1 MILTFSKGFGVGAG
15 LIIAIGAQ
23 NAFVLSQGIKRHHE
37 FLIPL
42 ICSVC
47 DAVLIVCGICGMG
60 AIVAANPGFAKIAAW
75 AGALFL
81 FWYGFNAFR
90 SALKPGSLEISDG
103 TSASLGATV
112 ATTLGLTLLNPHVYL
127 DTVVLI
133 GGIGSQFHGLDRQ
146 MFALGAVLASFV
158 WFFAL
163 SFGGRVLA
171 PLFKRPMSWRVLDS
185 LVCAT
190 MWSIA
195 ISLVF
200 QASRLG

>member
-1 MILTFSKGFGVGAG
+1 
-15 LIIAIGAQ
+15 
-23 NAFVLSQGIKRHHE
+23 
-37 FLIPL
+37 
-42 ICSVC
+42 
-47 DAVLIVCGICGMG
+47 MG
-60 AIVAANPGFAKIAAW
+60 AIVAANPGFARMAAW
-75 AGALFL
+75 GGALFL

-90 SALKPGSLEISDG
+90 SALNPGSLEAGDG
-103 TSASLGATV
+103 TSISLGAAV

-163 SFGGRVLA
+163 SLGGRILA
-171 PLFKRPMSWRVLDS
+171 PLFKRPVSWRILDS

-190 MWSIA
+190 MWTIA
-195 ISLVF
+195 VSLVF
-200 QASRLG
+200 QASQ